1 MEIITKKIGDCWLKS
16 IEVVMRNGLPA
27 FDEDVNLKEVQ
38 GLAVKIEYP
47 DVNDEIIYR
56 YGDPDVINHTL
67 RKFEKGIVMPDR
79 PFTYG
84 ERIYNKN
91 SVDQYKWILDRIR
104 NKRETKSATICLLNE
119 GDNSPNIPCLTTI
132 DVKIR
137 DNAVDLHFF
146 YRSQNIVG
154 RQYANYLALAK
165 LQKNLAESLNVK
177 VGFLAGYIASAHIY
191 EYDFDFAKSLCSG
204 NSVSLK
210 DLFYKYG
217 PRSIRTNFSVDEQ
230 RDLLIEKKPQ
240 IK

>member
-1 MEIITKKIGDCWLKS
+1 MEIITKKIGECWLKS
-16 IEVVMRNGLPA
+16 IDVVMSNGSPTY
-27 FDEDVNLKEVQ
+27 DEDVKLKEVQ

-56 YGDPDVINHTL
+56 YGDSDVINHTL
-67 RKFEKGIVMPDR
+67 KKFEKGISMPDR

-84 ERIYNKN
+84 DRIYNKN
-91 SVDQYKWILDRIR
+91 SVDQYEWILERIR

-137 DNAVDLHFF
+137 DNAVDLQFF

-165 LQKNLAESLNVK
+165 LQKDLAESLNVK

-191 EYDFDFAKSLCSG
+191 EYDFEYAKSLCMG
-204 NSVSLK
+204 RAVSVK
-210 DLFYKYG
+210 DLFYKKG
-217 PRSIRTNFSVDEQ
+217 PRSIRSV
-230 RDLLIEKKPQ
+230 K
-240 IK
+240 

>member
-1 MEIITKKIGDCWLKS
+1 MEIITKKFGECWLKS
-16 IEVVMRNGLPA
+16 IDVVMSNGSPTY
-27 FDEDVNLKEVQ
+27 DEDVKLKEVQ

-56 YGDPDVINHTL
+56 YGDSDVINHTL
-67 RKFEKGIVMPDR
+67 KKFEKGISMPDR

-84 ERIYNKN
+84 DRIYNKN
-91 SVDQYKWILDRIR
+91 SVDQYEWILERIR
-104 NKRETKSATICLLNE
+104 NKREAKSATICLLNE

-137 DNAVDLHFF
+137 DNAVDLQFF

-165 LQKNLAESLNVK
+165 LQKDLAESLNVK

-191 EYDFDFAKSLCSG
+191 EYDFEYAKSLCMG
-204 NSVSLK
+204 RAVSVK
-210 DLFYKYG
+210 DLFYKKG
-217 PRSIRTNFSVDEQ
+217 PRSIRSV
-230 RDLLIEKKPQ
+230 K
-240 IK
+240 